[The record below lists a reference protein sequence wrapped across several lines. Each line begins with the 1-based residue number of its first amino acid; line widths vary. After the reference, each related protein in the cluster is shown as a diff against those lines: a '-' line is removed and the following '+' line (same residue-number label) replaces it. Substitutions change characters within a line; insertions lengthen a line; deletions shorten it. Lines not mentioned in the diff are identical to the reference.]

1 MNTSLTAVIVCGC
14 LFGAVLLGMWLR
26 RLLPTHH
33 LSADTKDTVKLAM
46 GLVATMTAL
55 LVGLLISSAKN
66 SYDSVRGEVMQMAA
80 RVVLLDRVLGLY
92 GPDAAET
99 RTAFRATVEAAIRHV
114 WPDEKGGLTRLPD
127 NPQAG
132 AAIYFSIQRL
142 SPRDDAQRSLKTQ
155 AESLAMELA
164 RLQSMLMTESVTSI
178 SKPLLV
184 MVISWLVLIFLSFSL
199 VAPSNPTATVSLLV
213 SAFAITCAVYLIL
226 ELDRPF
232 GGLVQI
238 SSQPMLNALN
248 QLGK

>member
-33 LSADTKDTVKLAM
+33 LSADTKETVKLAM

-66 SYDSVRGEVMQMAA
+66 SYDNVRDEVIEMAG
-80 RVVLLDRVLGLY
+80 RVALLDRVLGMY
-92 GPDAAET
+92 GPDAAPT
-99 RTAFRATVEAAIRHV
+99 RAALRSTVAEAVRRV
-114 WPDEKGGLTRLPD
+114 WPEAGGRTRLPD
-127 NPQAG
+127 KPQAG
-132 AAIYFSIQRL
+132 DAIYFSIQQL
-142 SPRDDAQRSLKTQ
+142 SPRDDTQRALK
-155 AESLAMELA
+155 AEAVSLAMELA
-164 RLQSMLMTESVTSI
+164 RLQSMVLTESVTAI

-184 MVISWLVLIFLSFSL
+184 MVVSWLVLIFLSFSL
-199 VAPSNPTATVSLLV
+199 LAPSNPTATIALLV
-213 SAFAITCAVYLIL
+213 SAFVITSAIYLIL

-232 GGLVQI
+232 GGMIQI